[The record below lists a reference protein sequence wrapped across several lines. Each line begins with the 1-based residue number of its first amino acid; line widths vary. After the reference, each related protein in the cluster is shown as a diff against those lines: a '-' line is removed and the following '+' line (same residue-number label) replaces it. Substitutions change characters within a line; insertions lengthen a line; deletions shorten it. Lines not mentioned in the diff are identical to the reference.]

1 MLTETAKIEAVSL
14 FASVSL
20 AAPSFGVAFFLPEFV
35 LAGLTAYFP
44 QESRSD

>member
-20 AAPSFGVAFFLPEFV
+20 AAPRFRVAFFLPEFV
-35 LAGLTAYFP
+35 PAGLTAYLS
-44 QESRSD
+44 QEVRTA

>member
-20 AAPSFGVAFFLPEFV
+20 AAPYFGVALFLPEFGTT
-35 LAGLTAYFP
+35 GLTAYFP
-44 QESRSD
+44 QEGR